1 MNNQEAQA
9 RIFAEATHQAR
20 EMTPLL
26 TQEFDVRI
34 KNNEES
40 FKHLR
45 TSVPADVAVKLLGK
59 TIRVKVLWGACGGV
73 NEQHFMFLGIV
84 GDICKQILFDESD
97 MKAIC
102 TQKGLAPRM
111 FYAWQTANK
120 AAKGK

>member
-34 KNNEES
+34 KSNQKS
-40 FKHLR
+40 FDHLKMSMDAHKAAR
-45 TSVPADVAVKLLGK
+45 MLGK
-59 TIRVKVLWGACGGV
+59 TVKVKVLWDACGGIHK
-73 NEQHFMFLGIV
+73 QHFMFLTVV
-84 GDICKQILFDESD
+84 GESYNHILFDESD

-102 TQKGLAPRM
+102 TQKGLAPKM